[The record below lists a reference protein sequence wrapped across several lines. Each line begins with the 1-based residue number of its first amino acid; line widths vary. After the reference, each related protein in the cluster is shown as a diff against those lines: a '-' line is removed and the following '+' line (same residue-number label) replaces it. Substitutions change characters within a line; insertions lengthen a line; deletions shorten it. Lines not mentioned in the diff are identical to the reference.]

1 MRAGVRRAAVLL
13 PLALFAAGCWHLPFR
28 ARKVRECPGAV
39 VSTRESTGE
48 FLLRQR
54 IRIESGG
61 ERFAMQ
67 LVVQKRG
74 DELVLVG
81 LNPIGAVLFTLR
93 QRGTQI
99 ELDSL
104 PPPMLEIPPANLLR
118 DFHRIHTFEVADSAA
133 DGATTAHVGDTE
145 IREIWEGGVLRLREF
160 RPLGAPAADTVQL
173 RFEPQ
178 RVSIANGACDYRA
191 EVVTLSEEPL
201 L

>member
-1 MRAGVRRAAVLL
+1 MLL
-13 PLALFAAGCWHLPFR
+13 PLALFASGCWHMPLR
-28 ARKVRECPGAV
+28 ARKIRECPGAL
-39 VSTRESTGE
+39 VSTREMTGE
-48 FLLRQR
+48 FLLRQHVR
-54 IRIESGG
+54 VESGG
-61 ERFAMQ
+61 EGFAMQ

-118 DFHRIHTFEVADSAA
+118 DFHRIRTLRVVDPAA
-133 DGATTAHVGDTE
+133 DGATTSHFGELE
-145 IREIWEGGVLRLREF
+145 IREVREGGVLRRREF
-160 RPLGAPAADTVQL
+160 RPVDGLASDGVQL
-173 RFEPQ
+173 RFEPG
-178 RVSIANGACDYRA
+178 RVSIANRACDYRA

-201 L
+201 S

>member
-1 MRAGVRRAAVLL
+1 M
-13 PLALFAAGCWHLPFR
+13 
-28 ARKVRECPGAV
+28 
-39 VSTRESTGE
+39 STRDMAGE

-54 IRIESGG
+54 VRVESGD

-93 QRGTQI
+93 QRDTRT

-118 DFHRIHTFEVADSAA
+118 DFHRIHTLRVADPAA
-133 DGATTAHVGDTE
+133 DGATTARIGEIE
-145 IREIWEGGVLRLREF
+145 IREVREGGILQRREF
-160 RPLGAPAADTVQL
+160 RPVDGSASDTVQL
-173 RFEPQ
+173 RFEPG
-178 RVSIANGACDYRA
+178 RVSIENGACDYRA

-201 L
+201 P